1 MRHWTSLVISKE
13 KLAKHLKDNWFDDG
27 IVDSLLNLQFFK
39 KRSLLVGQI
48 HYVYTTLHVSLTAKL
63 LMLEFTFH

>member
-27 IVDSLLNLQFFK
+27 IVDSLLNLQIFLK
-39 KRSLLVGQI
+39 KSLLVGQI
-48 HYVYTTLHVSLTAKL
+48 HYVYTTLHV
-63 LMLEFTFH
+63 